1 MSRRTHY
8 LNRQI
13 EEEKENF
20 IYLLYL
26 ENCDE
31 RRQYKDAPYTF
42 AKYIDN
48 NREFIEDK
56 WSEYLNEIS

>member
-1 MSRRTHY
+1 MSRRTH
-8 LNRQI
+8 LKRQM

-42 AKYIDN
+42 TQYIDN

-56 WSEYLNEIS
+56 WSKYLNEIS